1 MTIFNQLEEEL
12 EKTIED
18 IRLEFELLQAN
29 DRSKDYRKF
38 LKKLKNI
45 QTRMSGL

>member
-1 MTIFNQLEEEL
+1 MSVFKQLEDEL
-12 EKTIED
+12 EQTLD
-18 IRLEFELLQAN
+18 GIRMEFELLQAN

-45 QTRMSGL
+45 QGKMVNL